1 MNLLTLIQDPQQL
14 DEETL
19 PQLSKLVE
27 KYPFYQTARLLYITN
42 LFLTHHQDF
51 GRELRKSGIFLADR
65 SALFRVVENTSYDLQ
80 PTPSRNEAIET
91 ENDTGRTLSVIN
103 TYLSVSKTD
112 EKGRRTPS
120 IADLTNDYTAFL
132 ENMDDIVTPDTPQ
145 PTTTHHEEE
154 LIDAF
159 IQSTKGK
166 QRFEMEE
173 LADDYTS
180 PQISYEEEEI
190 YTENMVN
197 IYIKQGR
204 YKQALEI
211 LRKICLNNP
220 KKSATFAA
228 QIQLLE
234 VILAEKS

>member
-1 MNLLTLIQDPQQL
+1 MNINNLIQNPQQL
-14 DEETL
+14 DQETL
-19 PQLSKLVE
+19 PQLQELVE
-27 KYPFYQTARLLYITN
+27 KYPFYQTARLLYLTN

-51 GRELRKSGIFLADR
+51 GRELRKSSIFLADR
-65 SALFRVVENTSYDLQ
+65 SALFRVVENAHYDLQ
-80 PTPSRNEAIET
+80 QTPQANDAIET

-103 TYLSVSKTD
+103 TYLPNSP
-112 EKGRRTPS
+112 TPNS
-120 IADLTNDYTAFL
+120 
-132 ENMDDIVTPDTPQ
+132 PQ
-145 PTTTHHEEE
+145 PTATLQGEE

-159 IQSTKGK
+159 IQSTQGK

>member
-1 MNLLTLIQDPQQL
+1 MNINNLIQNPQQL
-14 DEETL
+14 DQETL
-19 PQLSKLVE
+19 PQLQELVE
-27 KYPFYQTARLLYITN
+27 KYPFYQTARLLYLTN

-51 GRELRKSGIFLADR
+51 GRELRKSSIFLADR
-65 SALFRVVENTSYDLQ
+65 SALFRVVENALYDLQ
-80 PTPSRNEAIET
+80 QTPQANDAIET

-103 TYLSVSKTD
+103 TYLTNSPTG
-112 EKGRRTPS
+112 EKGKRTPS
-120 IADLTNDYTAFL
+120 IADLTNDYAAFL
-132 ENMDDIVTPDTPQ
+132 ENMDDIVTPNAPQ
-145 PTTTHHEEE
+145 PTATLQGEE

-159 IQSTKGK
+159 IQSTQGK